1 MLFDVSYP
9 ENYDVVELR
18 EKIPLMLNTDYSSVF
33 LRSLFPQAS
42 SKIFEGDWSGRARAI
57 WKKSLSTSVT
67 LLASPHSANT
77 APLWRW

>member
-57 WKKSLSTSVT
+57 
-67 LLASPHSANT
+67 
-77 APLWRW
+77 